1 VNQTLTRHGIEW
13 IATAQPFPCCYAA
26 RPASQWLRHHR
37 GAVPFRR
44 PHRAHLTEGLA
55 SILGASIDTWPT
67 RSRPLLSRQQQNLH
81 ERRLVGT
88 LEHRDRVVVRMCVGR
103 YETHA
108 NVVIARSIRR
118 EERYRWHSC
127 RPAAPGS
134 AAGDIAACPQPAP
147 PHVQRQR
154 QQNAPDRLPAAI
166 PFRSGGSRNDWSRLN
181 GTKLS
186 IRRFCTTVVLRVRQE
201 SNALP
206 VSLLGRIL

>member
-55 SILGASIDTWPT
+55 SILVASIDTWPT

-134 AAGDIAACPQPAP
+134 AAGDICGLPPARSATRSTATTTKCARSSSGS
-147 PHVQRQR
+147 HSTQVRR
-154 QQNAPDRLPAAI
+154 QQKRLVAVE
-166 PFRSGGSRNDWSRLN
+166 RNKARHPP
-181 GTKLS
+181 
-186 IRRFCTTVVLRVRQE
+186 FCTTVVL
-201 SNALP
+201 S
-206 VSLLGRIL
+206 